1 MINHPIPN
9 DGFPSIH
16 NHYPTILQ
24 LLTIIIPI
32 YTVTTITTNNYKQSL
47 TIIIS
52 NILLTITNNY
62 LQLLLFSDSPKKR
75 FAPKSPGR
83 QPKPQKK
90 SWRLGV
96 LPRRTAGSNVR
107 SPWRQNPNTVGPA
120 LLLAFGKSRDF
131 PKADKS
137 RVSSH
142 WYQPKNCNSNEN
154 KSFFTC
160 KNDDDNNN
168 WQ

>member
-75 FAPKSPGR
+75 FAPK
-83 QPKPQKK
+83 K
-90 SWRLGV
+90 SW
-96 LPRRTAGSNVR
+96 LPAQAAEKIVAPRCA
-107 SPWRQNPNTVGPA
+107 A
-120 LLLAFGKSRDF
+120 
-131 PKADKS
+131 KAYC
-137 RVSSH
+137 
-142 WYQPKNCNSNEN
+142 WE
-154 KSFFTC
+154 
-160 KNDDDNNN
+160 
-168 WQ
+168 